1 MTALKISIER
11 AREACGVVI
20 DAGDGSVS
28 VDAAPAGERRRA
40 LRARQAQERRS

>member
-28 VDAAPAGERRRA
+28 VDAARTGERRQA
-40 LRARQAQERRS
+40 WQAQERRS